1 MNQNNHDKYRCNECN
16 SDINISVET
25 IISELHKQN
34 HNLEVI
40 VKDLPELIE
49 ILTDIKILLKDLK
62 DAVNYYVAI
71 IDEQRYKE
79 RYIY

>member
-16 SDINISVET
+16 SDIDISVET
-25 IISELHKQN
+25 IVSELHKQN
-34 HNLEVI
+34 HNLEAI

-49 ILTDIKILLKDLK
+49 VLTEIKTLLKGIQ
-62 DAVNYYVAI
+62 DAANYYVSLV
-71 IDEQRYKE
+71 DEQRYKE

>member
-16 SDINISVET
+16 SDIDISVET
-25 IISELHKQN
+25 IVSELHRQN
-34 HNLEVI
+34 HNLEAI

-49 ILTDIKILLKDLK
+49 VLTEIKTLLKGLQ
-62 DAVNYYVAI
+62 DAANYYVSL

>member
-16 SDINISVET
+16 SDIDISVET
-25 IISELHKQN
+25 IVSELHKQN
-34 HNLEVI
+34 HNLEAI

-49 ILTDIKILLKDLK
+49 VLTEIKTLLKGLQ
-62 DAVNYYVAI
+62 DAANYYVSL

-79 RYIY
+79 QYIY

>member
-16 SDINISVET
+16 SDIDISVET
-25 IISELHKQN
+25 IVSELHRQN
-34 HNLEVI
+34 HNLEAI
-40 VKDLPELIE
+40 VKDLPELVEVLTE
-49 ILTDIKILLKDLK
+49 IKTLLKGLQ
-62 DAVNYYVAI
+62 DAANYYVSL